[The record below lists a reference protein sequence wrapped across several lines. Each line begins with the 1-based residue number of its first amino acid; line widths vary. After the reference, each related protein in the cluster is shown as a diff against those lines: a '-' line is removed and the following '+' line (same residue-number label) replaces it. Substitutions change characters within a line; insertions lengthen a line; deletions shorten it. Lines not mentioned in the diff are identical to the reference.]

1 MATKLMARM
10 ALVAIHTRT
19 NCGLWILVDEEGRA
33 FGLEPWLVEELP
45 SGIIRAAPPPWLV
58 RSAFWGGRA
67 DRVERIE
74 SLMPDVAGAA
84 TVVLSD
90 LGDHSCRFRLTARE
104 VAALLGLLDERIA
117 A

>member
-1 MATKLMARM
+1 M

-19 NCGLWILVDEEGRA
+19 NCGLWILVDDAGRA

-45 SGIIRAAPPPWLV
+45 PGISRAAPPPWLV

-67 DRVERIE
+67 ERVERIVA
-74 SLMPDVAGAA
+74 LIPDVAGAA
-84 TVVLSD
+84 TAVLSD
-90 LGDHSCRFRLTARE
+90 LGVGAGRFRLSARE

>member
-1 MATKLMARM
+1 M

-19 NCGLWILVDEEGRA
+19 NCGLWMLVDEEGRA

-45 SGIIRAAPPPWLV
+45 PGISRAAPPPWLV

-67 DRVERIE
+67 DRIERID

-84 TVVLSD
+84 TAVLPS
-90 LGDHSCRFRLTARE
+90 LGGQSCRFRLSARE

>member
-1 MATKLMARM
+1 M

-33 FGLEPWLVEELP
+33 FGLEPWRVEEVPPGL
-45 SGIIRAAPPPWLV
+45 SRAAPPPWLV

-67 DRVERIE
+67 DRIERID

-84 TVVLSD
+84 TAVLSGM
-90 LGDHSCRFRLTARE
+90 GDQTCRFRLSARE
-104 VAALLGLLDERIA
+104 VAALLGLLDEQIA

>member
-1 MATKLMARM
+1 M

-19 NCGLWILVDEEGRA
+19 NCGLWILVDEDGRA

-45 SGIIRAAPPPWLV
+45 PSISRAAPPPWLV

-67 DRVERIE
+67 ERIE
-74 SLMPDVAGAA
+74 RIDSLIPDVAGAA
-84 TVVLSD
+84 TAVLPDFGGQSR
-90 LGDHSCRFRLTARE
+90 RFRLSARE

>member
-1 MATKLMARM
+1 M

-19 NCGLWILVDEEGRA
+19 NCGLWILVDDEGRA

-45 SGIIRAAPPPWLV
+45 SGISRGAPPPWLI

-67 DRVERIE
+67 DRTERIA
-74 SLMPDVAGAA
+74 SLIPDVAGAA
-84 TVVLSD
+84 TAVLPD
-90 LGDHSCRFRLTARE
+90 LCGRFRLSARE
-104 VAALLGLLDERIA
+104 VAALFGLLDERIA

>member
-1 MATKLMARM
+1 M

-19 NCGLWILVDEEGRA
+19 NCGPWILVDDEDRA

-45 SGIIRAAPPPWLV
+45 PAISRAAPPPWLV

-67 DRVERIE
+67 ERVERIAA
-74 SLMPDVAGAA
+74 LIPDVAGAA
-84 TVVLSD
+84 TAVLPD
-90 LGDHSCRFRLTARE
+90 LGGRTGRFRLSARE